1 MILEFEAGLF
11 QLLSSRLRWLGER
24 QSVLG
29 QNLANADTPDY
40 QPKDLRPRDFARFV
54 EAVGGTPGRLG
65 LVATDPDHLPP
76 ASVAPASP
84 LARDQATTFE
94 VAPNGNA
101 VILEE
106 QMAKVAETALDHRLT
121 SNLYRKYL
129 GMMRTALGR
138 QG

>member
-1 MILEFEAGLF
+1 MALEEGLF
-11 QLLSSRLRWLGER
+11 HLLSSRLRWLGER
-24 QSVLG
+24 QTVLG
-29 QNLANADTPDY
+29 QNLANADTPGY
-40 QPKDLRPRDFARFV
+40 QPSDLRPGDFARFV
-54 EAVGGTPGRLG
+54 EMAGRPGRLA
-65 LVATDPDHLPP
+65 LAATRPEHL
-76 ASVAPASP
+76 APASAAARASA
-84 LARDQATTFE
+84 LARAQATTFE